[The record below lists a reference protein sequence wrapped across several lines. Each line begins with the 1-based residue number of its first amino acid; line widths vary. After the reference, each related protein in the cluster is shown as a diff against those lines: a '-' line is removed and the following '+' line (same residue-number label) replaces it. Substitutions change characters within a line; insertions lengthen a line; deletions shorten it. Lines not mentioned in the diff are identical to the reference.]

1 MFNNILIICVGNVC
15 RSPVA
20 EVLLNHK
27 LQGTNRSI
35 SSAGIGALV
44 GNPMDKTAHE
54 VLQENGLECLG
65 HRARQVDSELLHQA
79 DLILAM
85 EQGHIQHLRQIAP
98 EVHGKTFLMGKW
110 LDDIE
115 IPDPYRQ
122 SRPAFEHV
130 HSLLTQSVES
140 WLPYLK

>member
-1 MFNNILIICVGNVC
+1 
-15 RSPVA
+15 
-20 EVLLNHK
+20 
-27 LQGTNRSI
+27 
-35 SSAGIGALV
+35 
-44 GNPMDKTAHE
+44 MDKTAHE

-65 HRARQVDSELLHQA
+65 HGARQVDSELLHQA

-140 WLPYLK
+140 WVPYLK